1 MSPDKVN
8 KAKETEVWWR
18 MYRPMKISVLS
29 KTNRTKKTFKFKI
42 GDHVRISHLRNIFS
56 REHDP
61 KVVWRNFPSIRK
73 TLEGTNS
80 CFQTQRLFKWR
91 NQRQFLSIE
100 NCKKVDAR
108 EEDEF
113 KVEKILKIRGHGR
126 NKQFFVKC
134 LHWPSKFNSWI
145 SSNNIKVLNW

>member
-56 REHDP
+56 REHDQKWSGEIFLVSERRLKGRIP
-61 KVVWRNFPSIRK
+61 VFRLKDYSNEEIKGSFYQSK
-73 TLEGTNS
+73 TAK
-80 CFQTQRLFKWR
+80 R
-91 NQRQFLSIE
+91 
-100 NCKKVDAR
+100 
-108 EEDEF
+108 
-113 KVEKILKIRGHGR
+113 
-126 NKQFFVKC
+126 
-134 LHWPSKFNSWI
+134 
-145 SSNNIKVLNW
+145 